1 MNDTQMSVGV
11 AQGTKDIP
19 YLTSQRLENFY
30 INYYF
35 HDFDPTPPAATTFT
49 IPSECQRKY

>member
-11 AQGTKDIP
+11 AQGTKDVP

-49 IPSECQRKY
+49 IPSECRRKY